1 MKTLIATLVSFL
13 FLVSCT
19 EENEAVYSVDPSLAP
34 YVDTFYSNNPGVP
47 RNLIAELNDFKTQAI
62 SKGETTQG
70 QNYLYFSETL
80 FNSFTA
86 SGMQSEIQEHVD
98 RRLLEVFRLVK

>member
-19 EENEAVYSVDPSLAP
+19 EDNEAVYSVDPSLAP

-47 RNLIAELNDFKTQAI
+47 T
-62 SKGETTQG
+62 
-70 QNYLYFSETL
+70 
-80 FNSFTA
+80 
-86 SGMQSEIQEHVD
+86 
-98 RRLLEVFRLVK
+98 

>member
-19 EENEAVYSVDPSLAP
+19 EDNEAVYSVDPSLAP

-47 RNLIAELNDFKTQAI
+47 RNLIAELNDFKPQSI
-62 SKGETTQG
+62 SKAETNQG

-80 FNSFTA
+80 FNSFNA
-86 SGMQSEIQEHVD
+86 AGMQSEIQDHVD
-98 RRLLEVFRLVK
+98 RRLAEVFMLVE